1 MICPKCQF
9 ENLPEAIQ
17 CESCGEELNH
27 LHPENNETVEPVA
40 VEEVFKEDT
49 DRLADA
55 GSNDEHSQEDADTS
69 AKKKSGNRVIW
80 TIAALGVLIAVL
92 LGLGIVFRN
101 KILKIVNPERYLQV
115 SLGRTFSDKVGS
127 KIFDMSKYTDQAAE
141 YAFSVEAEE
150 VGGELSVLYSAKDEK
165 ALFELSLDA
174 GTDVYDD
181 IFMYISREVIA
192 VKIPDLLDDVEVL
205 TIDPETFEDDFE
217 ALGLAETLPED
228 YIENLLDLFFAK
240 SADGGKDSE
249 ELAEYYREAKY
260 MEEYADFSKGKTVTE
275 RIGGKTYKLATMSY
289 VISEEAANDYFRDAL
304 ESYKQGFIDSMGSM
318 YQEADYEVTQDAVD
332 EVFEIFEGIYI
343 EGDVVITYY
352 IDGSDYVRKITMDE
366 VEIGM
371 HGEDELISFEFEML
385 LSGKTNPCDKATAVL
400 TMGVDGE
407 EADLGINWEQSFEKG
422 VFNREIEFFVGVEG
436 EEEEVIVFE
445 MEWDTKDNKG
455 DNFEALLTLGDGDY
469 GSSIEITGVLKD
481 GKSETTFKDGQIRLD
496 DGYNEDVV
504 IDFEF
509 SISKIDPKDIYMDL
523 EDSVPFFEYIDKL
536 EGFEEISV

>member
-150 VGGELSVLYSAKDEK
+150 VGGEMSVMYSAKDEK
-165 ALFELSLDA
+165 ALFEMSFDD
-174 GTDVYDD
+174 GMDIYDD
-181 IFMYISREVIA
+181 IFMYVSREVIA
-192 VKIPDLLDDVEVL
+192 VNIPDMLDDVEVL
-205 TIDPETFEDDFE
+205 TIDPETFEDDFK
-217 ALGLAETLPED
+217 ALGLEETLPED

-275 RIGGKTYKLATMSY
+275 RIGGETYRLATMSY
-289 VISEEAANDYFRDAL
+289 VIPEDAANEYLQDVLD
-304 ESYKQGFIDSMGSM
+304 SYKQGLIDGMGSM
-318 YQEADYEVTQDAVD
+318 YQDYEFQESQDAVD
-332 EVFEIFEGIYI
+332 EAFETFKDIYI
-343 EGDVVITYY
+343 KGDIVITYY
-352 IDGSDYVRKITMDE
+352 IDGNDYVRKITMDE
-366 VEIGM
+366 VELCM
-371 HGEDELISFEFEML
+371 AGEEGALSIEFEML
-385 LSGKTNPCDKATAVL
+385 LSGEKNPADKVAAIL
-400 TMGVDGE
+400 TLGVDGE
-407 EADLGINWEQSFEKG
+407 EAELGINWEQSFENG
-422 VFNREIEFFVGVEG
+422 VLKREIEFFVEVER
-436 EEEEVIVFE
+436 EEEASIVFE

-455 DNFEALLTLGDGDY
+455 DNFEAVLSTGDDGFA
-469 GSSIEITGVLKD
+469 IEISGALKD
-481 GKSETTFKDGQIRLD
+481 DKSETTFTDGQLRIE
-496 DGYNEDVV
+496 DGYSEGIV

-509 SISKIDPKDIYMDL
+509 SISKIDPKDISMDL
-523 EDSVPFFEYIDKL
+523 EDSVPFFEYIEKL
-536 EGFEEISV
+536 EGFEEMSV

>member
-101 KILKIVNPERYLQV
+101 KILKIVNLERYLQM
-115 SLGRTFSDKVGS
+115 SLGRTFSDKLDS
-127 KIFDMSKYTDQAAE
+127 KVFDMSKYTDQAAE

-150 VGGELSVLYSAKDEK
+150 VGGEMSVMYSAKDEK
-165 ALFELSLDA
+165 ALFEMSFDD
-174 GTDVYDD
+174 GMDIYDD
-181 IFMYISREVIA
+181 IFMYVSREVIA
-192 VKIPDLLDDVEVL
+192 VNIPDMLDDVEVL
-205 TIDPETFEDDFE
+205 TIDPETFEDDFK
-217 ALGLAETLPED
+217 ALGLEETLPED

-275 RIGGKTYKLATMSY
+275 RIGGETYRLATMSY
-289 VISEEAANDYFRDAL
+289 VIPEDAANEYLQDVLD
-304 ESYKQGFIDSMGSM
+304 SYKQGLIDGMGSM
-318 YQEADYEVTQDAVD
+318 YQDYEFQESQDAVD
-332 EVFEIFEGIYI
+332 EAFETFKDIYI
-343 EGDVVITYY
+343 KGDIVITYY
-352 IDGSDYVRKITMDE
+352 IDGNDYVRKITMDE
-366 VEIGM
+366 VELCM
-371 HGEDELISFEFEML
+371 AGEEGALSIEFEML
-385 LSGKTNPCDKATAVL
+385 LSGEKNPADKVAAIL
-400 TMGVDGE
+400 TLGVDGE
-407 EADLGINWEQSFEKG
+407 EAELGINWEQSFENG
-422 VFNREIEFFVGVEG
+422 VLKREIEFFVEVER
-436 EEEEVIVFE
+436 EEEASIVFE

-455 DNFEALLTLGDGDY
+455 DNFEAVLSTGDDGFA
-469 GSSIEITGVLKD
+469 IEISGALKD
-481 GKSETTFKDGQIRLD
+481 DKSETTFTDGQLRIE
-496 DGYNEDVV
+496 DGYSEGIV

-509 SISKIDPKDIYMDL
+509 SISKIDPKDISMDL
-523 EDSVPFFEYIDKL
+523 EDSVPFFEYIEKL
-536 EGFEEISV
+536 EGFEEMSV